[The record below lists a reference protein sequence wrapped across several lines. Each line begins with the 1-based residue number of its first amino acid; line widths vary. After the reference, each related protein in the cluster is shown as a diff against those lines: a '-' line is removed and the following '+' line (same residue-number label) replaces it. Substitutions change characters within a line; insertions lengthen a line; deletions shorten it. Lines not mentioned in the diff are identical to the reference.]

1 MKKVLIV
8 ASVISFIE
16 WFNKENVD
24 FLKND
29 IGCEVHLACNLDYLE
44 DTDIERTKRYI
55 EKIET
60 DGIILH
66 NVPFARSPLKP
77 ENIKA
82 YKILKNIICS
92 NSFDLIHCH
101 TPVAAMITRLACR
114 KVRKKGTKV
123 FYTAHGFHFYKGA
136 PKLNWLIY
144 YPIEKICSYFTDV
157 LITINKEDFALAQKK
172 MKAKKVEYVPGVG
185 IEVEKFAN
193 PGVTRE
199 QKREELGIPQDAKLL
214 ISVGELNRNKN
225 HETVIKAIKDL
236 DVYYLIAGRGD
247 LQNHLQNLIDELN
260 LSDRV
265 KLLGY
270 RTDVAELYAA
280 SDVFVFPSF
289 REGLGLAAI
298 ESMAFGL
305 PLIVADN
312 RGTRDF
318 CEKGINGFVCNPS
331 LSNEFAKAIECI
343 LTDDSLKANM
353 SQANIQKA
361 KNFDVIPINDIMLA
375 IYSIKR

>member
-1 MKKVLIV
+1 MKILYVTT
-8 ASVISFIE
+8 ISLTMNFFKNFIGKLVE
-16 WFNKENVD
+16 DGNTVE
-24 FLKND
+24 
-29 IGCEVHLACNLDYLE
+29 LACDCSSPVDEFYNNLGC
-44 DTDIERTKRYI
+44 KS
-55 EKIET
+55 
-60 DGIILH
+60 H
-66 NVPFARSPLKP
+66 NIPFSRSPLSKG
-77 ENIKA
+77 NITA
-82 YKILKNIICS
+82 YKQLKKVVENGEYDIV
-92 NSFDLIHCH
+92 HCH

-114 KVRKKGTKV
+114 RVRKKGTKV
-123 FYTAHGFHFYKGA
+123 IYTAHGFHFYKGA

-157 LITINKEDFALAQKK
+157 LITINKEDYALAQKK

-214 ISVGELNRNKN
+214 ISVGELNKNKN
-225 HETVIKAIKDL
+225 HETIIKAIKEL
-236 DVYYLIAGRGD
+236 DVYYVIAGRGD
-247 LQNHLQNLIDELN
+247 LQDYLQNLIDELN
-260 LSDRV
+260 LTDRV

-280 SDVFVFPSF
+280 ADIFVFPSY

-298 ESMAFGL
+298 EGMAFGL

-318 CEKGINGFVCNPS
+318 CQNNVNGAVCCPKSSEEFAYAIEKL
-331 LSNEFAKAIECI
+331 LSNRELME
-343 LTDDSLKANM
+343 NM
-353 SQANIQKA
+353 KKTNMEKA
-361 KNFDVIPINDIMLA
+361 KEFNNELINKKMQSFYA
-375 IYSIKR
+375 IK

>member
-1 MKKVLIV
+1 MKILYVTT
-8 ASVISFIE
+8 ISLTMGFFKNFIGKLVE
-16 WFNKENVD
+16 DGNTVELACECSEPVDDFYNILGCKSHSLSFSRSPFNK
-24 FLKND
+24 
-29 IGCEVHLACNLDYLE
+29 
-44 DTDIERTKRYI
+44 
-55 EKIET
+55 
-60 DGIILH
+60 
-66 NVPFARSPLKP
+66 S
-77 ENIKA
+77 NITA
-82 YKILKNIICS
+82 YKQLKKLVKNGEYDIV
-92 NSFDLIHCH
+92 HCH

-123 FYTAHGFHFYKGA
+123 IYTAHGFHFYKGA

-193 PGVTRE
+193 PGVTKE

-214 ISVGELNRNKN
+214 ISVGELNKNKN

-236 DVYYLIAGRGD
+236 DVYYVIAGRGD
-247 LQNHLQNLIDELN
+247 LQDYLQNLIDELN

-280 SDVFVFPSF
+280 ADIFVFPSF

-298 ESMAFGL
+298 EGMASGL
-305 PLIVADN
+305 PLVVADN

-318 CEKGINGFVCNPS
+318 CENRVNGFACNP
-331 LSNEFAKAIECI
+331 LEPYEFTKAIENI
-343 LTDDSLKANM
+343 LNDDFLKENMVQANLQKANR
-353 SQANIQKA
+353 
-361 KNFDVIPINDIMLA
+361 FDVVPINDIMLD

>member
-1 MKKVLIV
+1 MKILYVTTIGGTMSFFKNFLCELI
-8 ASVISFIE
+8 
-16 WFNKENVD
+16 KEGHEIDIATNE
-24 FLKND
+24 ND
-29 IGCEVHLACNLDYLE
+29 IPVPDCYKEWNC
-44 DTDIERTKRYI
+44 
-55 EKIET
+55 KIYQINT
-60 DGIILH
+60 S
-66 NVPFARSPLKP
+66 RSPLSKG
-77 ENIKA
+77 NITA
-82 YKILKNIICS
+82 YKQLKKVVES
-92 NSFDLIHCH
+92 GEYDKVHCH

-270 RTDVAELYAA
+270 RTDVAELYAVA
-280 SDVFVFPSF
+280 DVFVFPSF
-289 REGLGLAAI
+289 REGLPV
-298 ESMAFGL
+298 SMMEAMASGL
-305 PLIVADN
+305 PCIASKIRGNVDLIDN
-312 RGTRDF
+312 S
-318 CEKGINGFVCNPS
+318 ENGYLCNPS
-331 LSNEFAKAIECI
+331 LSDEFTKAIECI

-361 KNFDVIPINDIMLA
+361 KKFDVIPINDIMLD